1 MIPSMDADRYLR
13 IARLAAL
20 KDAAALTDALD
31 ALTDSPDQIAT
42 TLRAHHIASLVHASL
57 DSPSERAWFGA
68 LLDAIDR
75 LTRFPFPTATEC
87 MTGFD
92 EVRERLG
99 ARDVDVLLLKG
110 VYFAERLYGG
120 SRWRPQF
127 DVDILIPA
135 AARRRAH
142 RTLIDAGF
150 QRTAYDLHSATF
162 SRDRLKVD
170 VHAWLRRA
178 PAYHLDER
186 LIWSTARCVTLADRE
201 VRTLSDE
208 YALVM
213 VVLSTFED
221 LGQGMARLK
230 QFVDAY
236 LLLRQMDA
244 STDWAAFFDRRT
256 RENVGAIA
264 VVVLDLLVQLFEAAG
279 EVPRLSEALEARR
292 GSFATMTR
300 PAMLDLVFAARK
312 DPRSMEWFRNVYP
325 GTLSRYLLWF
335 WVAGF
340 PANVTVPS
348 LSHAIAAGRVAFGRG
363 RTRSAAVTEHT
374 EPEGSRITRNHT
386 DQRIE

>member
-75 LTRFPFPTATEC
+75 LRRFPFPTATEC

-135 AARRRAH
+135 AAHRRAH

-186 LIWSTARCVTLADRE
+186 LIW
-201 VRTLSDE
+201 
-208 YALVM
+208 
-213 VVLSTFED
+213 
-221 LGQGMARLK
+221 
-230 QFVDAY
+230 
-236 LLLRQMDA
+236 
-244 STDWAAFFDRRT
+244 
-256 RENVGAIA
+256 
-264 VVVLDLLVQLFEAAG
+264 
-279 EVPRLSEALEARR
+279 
-292 GSFATMTR
+292 
-300 PAMLDLVFAARK
+300 
-312 DPRSMEWFRNVYP
+312 FRNVYP
-325 GTLSRYLLWF
+325 GTLSR
-335 WVAGF
+335 
-340 PANVTVPS
+340 
-348 LSHAIAAGRVAFGRG
+348 LSALVLGRRLPGSRHG
-363 RTRSAAVTEHT
+363 AVTEPRDCGWTRGRWSRADAERGCHGTHGARGVTDHT
-374 EPEGSRITRNHT
+374 ETHG
-386 DQRIE
+386 